1 MVNVE
6 LLTEQLST
14 DSPLIIGGGIAGLM
28 AAVHLAGRGLKPVIL
43 EADPT
48 WIGGRLKGGETV
60 EIEQQGQ
67 TWRFPGEHG
76 VHGIWSAYR
85 NFQAALARYDIRP
98 VLVPAREET
107 WIFGRGKKIRKAPV
121 GSAIRYSEIPAP
133 FHYLRLFI
141 RPRFLNILTLRDVA
155 AMFRVMAGLL
165 SAMSI
170 DPLAEQKALKG
181 MSLADFTKGW
191 SPTLQSFFAG
201 LARSALAA
209 HPDEVPASGFIAFL
223 RFYTLLRR
231 DAWAFDYLPGTGGEC
246 VCEPLAEVARKLG
259 SEIRMGAKVV
269 KLEQNN
275 GMWQVDYQVNG
286 EKFTLAT
293 ANIILAVDAPAARK
307 LLLRSSTTYPIAK
320 TLEFSTGV
328 PTAIVRLWFEAKP
341 KRMAEAGI
349 LTGDFAMD
357 NFFWLNR
364 LQPAY
369 MEWSRQTGGSALEM
383 HVYGP
388 PEFLRQPDALLLAR
402 VILDTYRAFPEL
414 RGYLI
419 HKKLLR
425 NEAAH
430 TLFAVAEPEE
440 HLGITTPW
448 PGIFACGDWVYHP
461 APALYLERATI
472 TGIAAAN
479 ALLVNLNKE
488 PWPILPHPPPEW
500 LAGKMEKGLRHAR
513 HTLLNVKRKRAK

>member
-1 MVNVE
+1 M
-6 LLTEQLST
+6 EQLPT

-28 AAVHLAGRGLKPVIL
+28 AGVHLAERGLKPVIL
-43 EADPT
+43 EADPE
-48 WIGGRLKGGETV
+48 WIGGRLKGGPTV
-60 EIEQQGQ
+60 AIEHQGQ
-67 TWRFPGEHG
+67 TWHFPGEHG
-76 VHGIWSAYR
+76 VHGIWSPYR
-85 NFQAALARYDIRP
+85 NFQATLARYDIRP

-107 WIFGRGKKIRKAPV
+107 WVYGRNKKIRKARI

-155 AMFRVMAGLL
+155 AMFRVLASLL

-209 HPDEVPASGFIAFL
+209 HPEDVPASGFIAFL

-246 VCEPLAEVARKLG
+246 VSEPLAEVAKELG
-259 SEIRMGAKVV
+259 CQIRMGAKVV
-269 KLEQNN
+269 ALEQK
-275 GMWQVDYQVNG
+275 GETWQVAVQTNG
-286 EKFTLAT
+286 EKSTIET
-293 ANIILAVDAPAARK
+293 GNIILAVDAPAARK
-307 LLLRSSTTYPIAK
+307 LLLRSPTTYSIAK
-320 TLEFSTGV
+320 TLDFPTGV
-328 PTAIVRLWFEAKP
+328 PTAIIRLWFETQP
-341 KRMAEAGI
+341 NRIAEAGI
-349 LTGDFAMD
+349 FTGDFAMD

-369 MEWSRQTGGSALEM
+369 MEWSRHTGGSALEM

-430 TLFAVAEPEE
+430 TLFAVGEPDE
-440 HLGITTPW
+440 HLGIETPW

-461 APALYLERATI
+461 APALYLERATT

-479 ALLVNLNKE
+479 ALLVKSNRK
-488 PWPILPHPPPEW
+488 PWPILPHPEPEW
-500 LAGKMEKGLRHAR
+500 LAGKIEKVLRRARHA
-513 HTLLNVKRKRAK
+513 LLKRKQAKK